1 MPFRLKNAGATYQ
14 MLVNMFS
21 DQIGENVEVY
31 VDEMLVKSRAT
42 SSHVQDLGVTFEV
55 LRWYNTKLNPLK
67 CTFVMWSCKFMGYIL
82 SARDIEAN
90 LEKIEA
96 TRKMGIPTKTKKSR
110 EPKR

>member
-42 SSHVQDLGVTFEV
+42 FEV

-67 CTFVMWSCKFMGYIL
+67 CTFVMRSCKFVGYIL